1 MLYKKHLSIG
11 EKLFKDKKSALIR
24 EDELMLELKSNL
36 NEKKAYLS
44 LEGKK
49 DYKRSKNICDCG
61 GKFNNSDKAHHFKT
75 NKHKEYEL
83 HKNSVYIGVKEN
95 CDIIAILKYERFTE
109 LALNI
114 HIYTHTW
121 LQHKGTMVGI
131 RKTILDYCE
140 TQPVNKLI
148 IMAPEPCTQV
158 IKAALRYGFK
168 NEGQLTKVT
177 MWRNQIVDL
186 ILFGY
191 NLREAE
197 NG

>member
-1 MLYKKHLSIG
+1 M
-11 EKLFKDKKSALIR
+11 ELIPVTK
-24 EDELMLELKSNL
+24 EQITAFFMADPELCMQGL
-36 NEKKAYLS
+36 
-44 LEGKK
+44 
-49 DYKRSKNICDCG
+49 CDA
-61 GKFNNSDKAHHFKT
+61 DLVHMH
-75 NKHKEYEL
+75 KHKEYEL